1 MIDQYGYLKMI
12 DFGAAKVIKDITFTI
27 AGTPNCIAPEVLLG
41 KGYSFPCD
49 FWSAGIV
56 LFYIIYGQ
64 YPYKHNTNVMELYK
78 EVVNGVI
85 EYPEQNDSKSKEVV
99 AFLQKLLR
107 KNPIGRIWSLNKI
120 MEEPFYED
128 FQWKDLKCRKFK
140 KEDIPYIKAEYSQQE
155 ITRLMTNFS
164 MSYENVI
171 DSKLSLTMSTIILG
185 DKFIFNSILDEKN
198 YEGEVNQNNQISSTQ
213 ATKLLSIYNKYL
225 DEF

>member
-1 MIDQYGYLKMI
+1 
-12 DFGAAKVIKDITFTI
+12 
-27 AGTPNCIAPEVLLG
+27 
-41 KGYSFPCD
+41 
-49 FWSAGIV
+49 
-56 LFYIIYGQ
+56 
-64 YPYKHNTNVMELYK
+64 
-78 EVVNGVI
+78 
-85 EYPEQNDSKSKEVV
+85 
-99 AFLQKLLR
+99 
-107 KNPIGRIWSLNKI
+107 

-171 DSKLSLTMSTIILG
+171 DSKLSLTMSSILG